1 MKKTKHQIINRGV
14 ATRICMEKFCH
25 FATCLVQDHFA
36 SNSMVIKSQLILKC
50 MYVVLMVTVDTGMIF
65 PHTDFTLCRTPNKL
79 LMAEKMLLTS
89 LKPKELGTFFTV
101 YVTFRL
107 IGG

>member
-1 MKKTKHQIINRGV
+1 
-14 ATRICMEKFCH
+14 
-25 FATCLVQDHFA
+25 
-36 SNSMVIKSQLILKC
+36 
-50 MYVVLMVTVDTGMIF
+50 MVTTYIHFSF

>member
-1 MKKTKHQIINRGV
+1 
-14 ATRICMEKFCH
+14 
-25 FATCLVQDHFA
+25 
-36 SNSMVIKSQLILKC
+36 
-50 MYVVLMVTVDTGMIF
+50 MVTVATGMIF